1 MQDNI
6 SRDNLIGA
14 AVALDTAE
22 YLLQALQE
30 DYFDLDSSKLEGQRA
45 IVYEFSRARAKTAA
59 LRLALEQISS
69 AFSELKINPYS

>member
-6 SRDNLIGA
+6 SRDDLIGA

-22 YLLQALQE
+22 YLLQDLQE
-30 DYFDLDSSKLEGQRA
+30 DYFDLDSSEPEGQRA

-69 AFSELKINPYS
+69 AFSELKINPYL

>member
-6 SRDNLIGA
+6 SRDDLIGA

-22 YLLQALQE
+22 YLMQDLQE
-30 DYFDLDSSKLEGQRA
+30 DYFGLNDSKSEEQRF
-45 IVYEFSRARAKTAA
+45 IVHEFSRARAKTEA

-69 AFSELKINPYS
+69 AFSELKINPYL

>member
-6 SRDNLIGA
+6 SRDDLISA

-22 YLLQALQE
+22 YLLQDLQE
-30 DYFDLDSSKLEGQRA
+30 DYFDLDSSEPEGQMA

-69 AFSELKINPYS
+69 AFSKLNINPYF

>member
-6 SRDNLIGA
+6 SRDDLIGA

-22 YLLQALQE
+22 YLLQDLQE
-30 DYFDLDSSKLEGQRA
+30 DYFDLDSSEQEGQRA

-69 AFSELKINPYS
+69 AFSELKINPYF